1 MQRELELE
9 RKELLLEQEL
19 GTLGAEVADLK
30 RTHRADLD
38 LMRLELEAL
47 KLFLAEI
54 HPEFDERFQV
64 LREQVR
70 TEINPE

>member
-9 RKELLLEQEL
+9 RKERLLEQEL
-19 GTLGAEVADLK
+19 GTLGTEVAELK

-54 HPEFDERFQV
+54 HPEFDEHFQV

-70 TEINPE
+70 AEINPE

>member
-9 RKELLLEQEL
+9 RKEKLLEQEL
-19 GTLGAEVADLK
+19 GTLGAEVDELK

-38 LMRLELEAL
+38 LMRLELETL

-54 HPEFDERFQV
+54 YPDFAKRFQA
-64 LREQVR
+64 LREKVR
-70 TEINPE
+70 MEVSPE

>member
-9 RKELLLEQEL
+9 RKEKLLEQEL
-19 GTLGAEVADLK
+19 GTLGAEVADVR

-38 LMRLELEAL
+38 LMRLEMEAL

-54 HPEFDERFQV
+54 YPDFDKRFQAF
-64 LREQVR
+64 RER
-70 TEINPE
+70 ARMEISPE